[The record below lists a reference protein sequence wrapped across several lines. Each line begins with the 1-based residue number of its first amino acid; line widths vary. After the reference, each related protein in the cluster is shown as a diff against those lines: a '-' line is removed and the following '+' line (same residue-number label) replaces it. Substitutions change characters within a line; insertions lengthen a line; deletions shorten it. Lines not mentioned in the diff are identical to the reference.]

1 MLSEAAEFVIQGIAV
16 EGGTFQQ
23 EDWAERL
30 CNALARGSGWAQDV
44 FFVCPSRVTDGIKSC
59 SAGCIAGSQSRAFD
73 MIKRYIAE
81 NRLMVRSGRGS
92 RDAEAS
98 GSFPVIGKERRDRS
112 ATSGNFVYAF
122 RAGKA

>member
-1 MLSEAAEFVIQGIAV
+1 MLPEVAEFVIHGVTA
-16 EGGTFQQ
+16 EGAIFQP

-30 CNALARGSGWAQDV
+30 CNLTARAGSDGRRMYSSYIHPV
-44 FFVCPSRVTDGIKSC
+44 VTDGIISVVVRVALQK
-59 SAGCIAGSQSRAFD
+59 ADPEMFE

-98 GSFPVIGKERRDRS
+98 GPLPAMGKERRDPSR
-112 ATSGNFVYAF
+112 NNW
-122 RAGKA
+122 

>member
-16 EGGTFQQ
+16 EGDTFQPA
-23 EDWAERL
+23 DWAERL
-30 CNALARGSGWAQDV
+30 CNALAKTGVDGRKYSSYV
-44 FFVCPSRVTDGIKSC
+44 RPVVTDGIKSVVVRV
-59 SAGCIAGSQSRAFD
+59 ALQEANPEAFD

-98 GSFPVIGKERRDRS
+98 GSFPVIGKERRDPIR
-112 ATSGNFVYAF
+112 NIW
-122 RAGKA
+122 

>member
-1 MLSEAAEFVIQGIAV
+1 MLSEAAEFVIQGITV
-16 EGGTFQQ
+16 EGDIFKP

-30 CNALARGSGWAQDV
+30 CGLVARAGADGRKTYSSYV
-44 FFVCPSRVTDGIKSC
+44 HPVVTEGIKSVVVRV
-59 SAGCIAGSQSRAFD
+59 ALQKADPEAFD

-98 GSFPVIGKERRDRS
+98 EPLPVIGKERRDPNR
-112 ATSGNFVYAF
+112 NNW
-122 RAGKA
+122 